1 MEGFIIDYQADSG
14 PDYIF
19 RQVVVIV
26 DVDEN
31 AAKKQFIDSIDY
43 PEAEKYLSMG
53 LEEMVKKIIE
63 DDPEDYFTGAGWKS
77 SFNHVKKYN
86 QVPSKNPSCETFI
99 ISLDGDEVIEVIFDI
114 EKSVKE
120 LNDYI
125 QSNLG
130 VPPLYSVDDF
140 LSDANLGDY
149 ADLFINGISP
159 LTLLKTMMDKGI
171 IKR

>member
-1 MEGFIIDYQADSG
+1 MEGFIIDYQADEG

-31 AAKKQFIDSIDY
+31 AAKKQFIDSIEY
-43 PEAEKYLSMG
+43 PEGEKYLSMG
-53 LEEMVKKIIE
+53 LEEMVKNIIE
-63 DDPEDYFTGAGWKS
+63 NDPEDYFTGAGWKS

-86 QVPSKNPSCETFI
+86 QVPSNNPSCETFI
-99 ISLDGDEVIEVIFDI
+99 IPLDGAEIIDVIFDM
-114 EKSVKE
+114 ENTVKE

-125 QSNLG
+125 QANLG
-130 VPPLYSVDDF
+130 VPHLYSVDDF

-149 ADLFINGISP
+149 SDLFINRISP
-159 LTLLKTMMDKGI
+159 MRVLKTMMDKGI
-171 IKR
+171 MER